1 MTGIAGA
8 FALPIQG
15 AYMMMQRKIAG
26 VPQQAIR
33 EPRIAL
39 SHLHAANLSQ
49 EERTKI
55 IGLYGEA
62 AKNTEE
68 RKGYYKRKAEVF
80 LSNMKKEEAAKK
92 KSKAEGEEGGEE
104 EEDGEG
110 FTLKEGEN
118 TGYIQEGELKKMSK
132 EEREKMAEME
142 RGGYERASKELE
154 DEQGRHEAGL
164 R

>member
-1 MTGIAGA
+1 
-8 FALPIQG
+8 
-15 AYMMMQRKIAG
+15 MMMQRKIAG

-39 SHLHAANLSQ
+39 SHLHAANLSK

-55 IGLYGEA
+55 IGLYDEA
-62 AKNTEE
+62 AKKTEE

-92 KSKAEGEEGGEE
+92 DKSKAGGGEGEE
-104 EEDGEG
+104 DDDDAEG

-118 TGYIQEGELKKMSK
+118 TGYIQEGQLKRMSK
-132 EEREKMAEME
+132 EEKEKMAEME
-142 RGGYERASKELE
+142 RGGYERARKELE
-154 DEQGRHEAGL
+154 DEQGRHDAGL